1 MQANM
6 IRKVAESNPDEL
18 ITKTSVFILYKRL
31 FTYIW
36 QHRLPLIAG
45 LSTIIG
51 LSFLQALIPQ
61 ITRYTIDILI
71 PQQKFYQLPW
81 VGLAIIGIALL
92 LGTLNYARSY
102 TMALVGQKTIY
113 NIRYTLYEHLQK
125 LSLSYYENNRT
136 GAIMARVTQDV
147 DSLQNLIISDV
158 AEIIADTFA
167 FVVVV
172 SYLLYADWQLT
183 CMVLATLPLM
193 VYLSQ
198 LFGTQ
203 MRGAY
208 RDVQRRGAEINNH
221 LQETLS
227 NIKVIK
233 ACANEGYEVDRF
245 SERNRENMEANLRVV
260 QLWSVFSPV
269 VDLMNHLGL
278 AIVMVYGS
286 WEVMQHQLSI
296 GELAA
301 FVAYLNIVNQ
311 PAKKFSRLLNV
322 IQKAATACE
331 RIFATLDT
339 EPEVIEKPE
348 AIALPIIQGHFCFE
362 NITFGYHTNEPVLKD
377 FNLEIPAGKTLALVG
392 SSGAG
397 KSTIAN
403 LAARFYD
410 PQAGRITVDGYDLRD
425 VTLKS
430 LRSQLGIV
438 SQETL
443 LLHGTIR
450 ENIAYGK
457 PGVTEAEIIAA
468 AQVAHAHEFILE
480 FPQGYETMIGE
491 RGVKLSGGQRQRL
504 AIARALVKNPR
515 FLILDEATSALD
527 TESEAL
533 IQDAL
538 KALLQGR
545 TSLVIAHRL
554 TTIQTADKIVVLEK
568 GAIAEIGTHAEL
580 LTNRGRYAYL
590 QSLMFKDTV
599 ELNNY

>member
-6 IRKVAESNPDEL
+6 IRKVAQSNPDEL
-18 ITKTSVFILYKRL
+18 ITKTPVFILYKRL

-36 QHRLPLIAG
+36 QHKLPLIAG

-71 PQQKFYQLPW
+71 PQQKFNQLVW
-81 VGLAIIGIALL
+81 VGVAIIGIALL
-92 LGTLNYARSY
+92 LGMLNYARSY

-113 NIRYTLYEHLQK
+113 SIRYILYEHLQK

-136 GAIMARVTQDV
+136 GALMARVTQDV
-147 DSLQNLIISDV
+147 DALQNLIISDV

-167 FVVVV
+167 FLVVV
-172 SYLLYADWQLT
+172 SYLIYADWQLT

-193 VYLSQ
+193 VYLTQ

-208 RDVQRRGAEINNH
+208 RDVQKRGAEINNH

-269 VDLMNHLGL
+269 IDLMNHLGL

-286 WEVMQHQLSI
+286 WEVMQHRLSI

-301 FVAYLNIVNQ
+301 FVAYLNIINQ

-339 EPEVIEKPE
+339 EPEVQEKPD
-348 AIALPIIQGHFCFE
+348 AIAIPVIQGHFCFE
-362 NITFGYHTNEPVLKD
+362 NITFGYHTDEPVLKNFSLD
-377 FNLEIPAGKTLALVG
+377 IPSGKTLALVG

-403 LAARFYD
+403 LTARFYD
-410 PQAGRITVDGYDLRD
+410 PQNGRITVDGYDLRD
-425 VTLKS
+425 ITLKS

-438 SQETL
+438 TQETL

-457 PGVTEAEIIAA
+457 PGITEAEIIAA
-468 AQVAHAHEFILE
+468 AQAAHAHEFILQ
-480 FPQGYETMIGE
+480 FPQGYDTMIGE

-527 TESEAL
+527 TESETL

-538 KALLQGR
+538 KKLLQGR

-554 TTIQTADKIVVLEK
+554 STIQSADQIVVLEK
-568 GAIAEIGTHAEL
+568 GEIVEMGNHAEL
-580 LTNRGRYAYL
+580 LTKNGRYAYL
-590 QSLMFKDTV
+590 QGLMFK
-599 ELNNY
+599 

>member
-6 IRKVAESNPDEL
+6 IRKVAESDPDQL
-18 ITKTSVFILYKRL
+18 ITKTPVFVLFQRL

-36 QHRLPLIAG
+36 QHKLPLIAG
-45 LSTIIG
+45 LTTIVG
-51 LSFLQALIPQ
+51 LSFLQVLIPQ
-61 ITRYTIDILI
+61 ITRYTIDVLI
-71 PQQKFYQLPW
+71 PQQKFNQLPW
-81 VGLAIIGIALL
+81 VGVAIIGIALL

-113 NIRYTLYEHLQK
+113 TIRHVLYEHLQK

-136 GAIMARVTQDV
+136 GALMARVTQDV

-158 AEIIADTFA
+158 AEIVADTFA
-167 FVVVV
+167 FFAVV

-193 VYLSQ
+193 IYLTQ
-198 LFGTQ
+198 LFGTR

-208 RDVQRRGAEINNH
+208 RDVQRQGAEINNH

-245 SERNRENMEANLRVV
+245 SERNRENMAANLRVV

-269 VDLMNHLGL
+269 IDLMNHLGL

-286 WEVMQHQLSI
+286 WEVIQHRLSI

-301 FVAYLNIVNQ
+301 FVAYLNIINQ

-339 EPEVIEKPE
+339 EPEVMEKPE
-348 AIALPIIQGHFCFE
+348 AIAKRCCKQIALPNITGNFCFE
-362 NITFGYHTNEPVLKD
+362 NITFGYDINEPVLKD
-377 FNLEIPAGKTLALVG
+377 FSLEIPAGTTLALVG

-410 PQAGRITVDGYDLRD
+410 PQEGRITVDGYDLRD

-457 PGVTEAEIIAA
+457 PGVTEAEIVAA
-468 AQVAHAHEFILE
+468 AQAAHAHEFILE
-480 FPQGYETMIGE
+480 FPQGYDTMIGE

-504 AIARALVKNPR
+504 AN
-515 FLILDEATSALD
+515 
-527 TESEAL
+527 
-533 IQDAL
+533 
-538 KALLQGR
+538 
-545 TSLVIAHRL
+545 
-554 TTIQTADKIVVLEK
+554 
-568 GAIAEIGTHAEL
+568 
-580 LTNRGRYAYL
+580 
-590 QSLMFKDTV
+590 
-599 ELNNY
+599 